1 MMLSVDQVEFG
12 YRSESVIEDIAF
24 SVDQHDVLTILGPNG
39 VGKTTL
45 LKCLNRMLLPRRGTV
60 MIDDR
65 NARSMNRR
73 DIARHMGYVSQ
84 RGDVTRMTVYDLI
97 LLGRRPHFD
106 WSAGREDHELTAQVI
121 ELMEL
126 SALAVRYA
134 DELSGG
140 ELQMVQIARALVQ
153 QPRIIILDEPT
164 NSLDIRN
171 QHRVLSTIKGI
182 IQTHPMAAVMT
193 GHDINLSIRYSTK
206 FILLKEGNIFAAGDR
221 SIITPE
227 HMHEVYGVEMDVE
240 EFNGVP
246 LVIPR

>member
-1 MMLSVDQVEFG
+1 MMLSVDKVEFA
-12 YRSESVIEDIAF
+12 YRSDPVIDDISF

-45 LKCLNRMLLPRRGTV
+45 LKCLNRMLIPRGGNVMVEGT
-60 MIDDR
+60 D
-65 NARSMNRR
+65 ARSLSRR
-73 DIARHMGYVSQ
+73 DLARYMGYVSQ

-106 WSAGREDHELTAQVI
+106 WSAGKEDHKLTAQVI

-126 SALAVRYA
+126 SPLAVRYA

-153 QPRIIILDEPT
+153 EPRIIILDEPT

-171 QHRVLSTIKGI
+171 QHRVLSTIKNI
-182 IQTHPMAAVMT
+182 IESHPMAEIGRAHV
-193 GHDINLSIRYSTK
+193 
-206 FILLKEGNIFAAGDR
+206 
-221 SIITPE
+221 
-227 HMHEVYGVEMDVE
+227 
-240 EFNGVP
+240 
-246 LVIPR
+246 